1 MARTKRKVNPLRP
14 QPTAAPQ
21 AKEFQTAAYI
31 RLSIEDSGKP
41 GSDTIEGQRNLILAY
56 IERQSDLRL
65 VEVYCDNGHTG
76 TNFKRP
82 DFERMM
88 EDVRRGKID
97 CIVVKDLSRFG
108 RNYHETSNY
117 LLRIFPF
124 LGVRFVAVNDNFDTE
139 TAVETEYGLV
149 MPLKNIINDTYSRD
163 ISRKISSAIE
173 TKERRGEFIG
183 VYAPYGYSKSDDD
196 RHKLT
201 GTSWCLIRRPPRSY
215 GRFLRSGCRAWAIRG
230 SRGCSTGGVCRL
242 QGYTCISADS
252 QNRRNTGML
261 SGPHGISKRFCGMR
275 SILDTWSRASVP
287 MWRISRPYKQ
297 ARKERNAPADEWR
310 IFRNAHEPL
319 IDEETFAAAQRIT
332 AENRREYEE
341 SLGKADDLKTPSLF
355 RGLVFCGDC
364 GKALVRRH
372 VYNRRQ
378 DGRIYYYNYLCVTSV
393 KKAGA
398 CTPKNL
404 KETELVE
411 VVEATIRCH
420 LKAVAELERRSLQ
433 VWDEKTADRRMSI
446 ERQMAEEERC
456 LSRNMTLLEGL
467 YAQLVDGVIERDEYL
482 SMKAHYQAEYL
493 KAKERYDA
501 LKGEAQDLLY
511 CGPANPMFEAC
522 RPFYQVESLAEDL
535 IQALI
540 AKITVYDGS
549 RLDIQLVYQDEFLR
563 VADFLEGV

>member
-1 MARTKRKVNPLRP
+1 MARTKRKVNPL
-14 QPTAAPQ
+14 QPAVAAAPQ
-21 AKEFQTAAYI
+21 AKEYQTAAYI

-56 IERQSDLRL
+56 IEGQADFRL

-76 TNFKRP
+76 TNFDRP

-88 EDVRRGKID
+88 EDVRRGKIN

-124 LGVRFVAVNDNFDTE
+124 LGVRFVAVNDHFDTE

-149 MPLKNIINDTYSRD
+149 MPLKNITNDTYSRD

-173 TKERRGEFIG
+173 TKERRGQFIG
-183 VYAPYGYSKSDDD
+183 VYAPYGYRKSDDD
-196 RHKLT
+196 RHKLAPNPET
-201 GTSWCLIRRPPRSY
+201 APIIKEIFAL
-215 GRFLRSGCRAWAIRG
+215 
-230 SRGCSTGGVCRL
+230 RL
-242 QGYTCISADS
+242 QGLGYMGIARLLNGQGVPAPGAYLYQC
-252 QNRRNTGML
+252 GL
-261 SGPHGISKRFCGMR
+261 SKQEKYRDAIWAAWNIKEILRDEVYLGHLVQGKRTNV
-275 SILDTWSRASVP
+275 S
-287 MWRISRPYKQ
+287 YKQ
-297 ARKERNAPADEWR
+297 ARKERNAPASEWR
-310 IFRNAHEPL
+310 VFRNAHEPL
-319 IDEETFAAAQRIT
+319 IDEDTFAAAQRIT
-332 AENRREYEE
+332 AENRRAYEE
-341 SLGKADDLKTPSLF
+341 SLGKADGLKTPSLF

-378 DGRIYYYNYLCVTSV
+378 DGRVYYYNYLCVTSV

-404 KETELVE
+404 KESKLLE

-420 LKAVAELERRSLQ
+420 LDAVAELEQRSLQ
-433 VWDEKTADRRMSI
+433 VWDEKTAVWRTSI
-446 ERQMAEEERC
+446 ERQMAEEERR

-467 YAQLVDGVIERDEYL
+467 YAQLVDGDIERDEYL
-482 SMKAHYQAEYL
+482 SMEEHYQSEYI

-501 LKGEAQDLLY
+501 LKGEAQDLLH

-522 RPFYQVESLAEDL
+522 RPFYHAKMLTEDL

-540 AKITVYDGS
+540 ARITVYDND
-549 RLDIQLVYQDEFLR
+549 RLDIELVYQDEFLK
-563 VADFLEGV
+563 VASFLEGVTA

>member
-1 MARTKRKVNPLRP
+1 MARTKRKVNPL
-14 QPTAAPQ
+14 QPAVAAAPQ
-21 AKEFQTAAYI
+21 AKEYQTAAYI

-56 IERQSDLRL
+56 IEGQADFRL

-76 TNFKRP
+76 TNFDRP

-88 EDVRRGKID
+88 EDVRRGKIN

-124 LGVRFVAVNDNFDTE
+124 LGVRFVAVNDHFDTE

-173 TKERRGEFIG
+173 TKERRGQFIG
-183 VYAPYGYSKSDDD
+183 VYAPYGYRKSDDD
-196 RHKLT
+196 RHKLAPNPET
-201 GTSWCLIRRPPRSY
+201 APIIKEIFAL
-215 GRFLRSGCRAWAIRG
+215 
-230 SRGCSTGGVCRL
+230 RL
-242 QGYTCISADS
+242 QGLGYMGIARLLNGQGVPAPGAYLYQC
-252 QNRRNTGML
+252 GL
-261 SGPHGISKRFCGMR
+261 SKQEKYRDAIWAAWNIKEILRDEVYLGHLVQGKRTNV
-275 SILDTWSRASVP
+275 S
-287 MWRISRPYKQ
+287 YKQ
-297 ARKERNAPADEWR
+297 ARKERNAPASEWR
-310 IFRNAHEPL
+310 VFRNAHEPL
-319 IDEETFAAAQRIT
+319 IDEDTFAAAQRIT
-332 AENRREYEE
+332 AENRRAYEE
-341 SLGKADDLKTPSLF
+341 SLGKADGLKTPSLF

-372 VYNRRQ
+372 SYTRRQ
-378 DGRIYYYNYLCVTSV
+378 AGRVYYYNYWCVTAV
-393 KKAGA
+393 KEAGA

-404 KETELVE
+404 KESKLLE

-420 LKAVAELERRSLQ
+420 LDAVAELEQRSLQ
-433 VWDEKTADRRMSI
+433 VWDEKTAVWRTSI
-446 ERQMAEEERC
+446 ERQMAEEERR

-482 SMKAHYQAEYL
+482 SMKEHYQSEYI

-501 LKGEAQDLLY
+501 LKGEAQDLLH

-522 RPFYQVESLAEDL
+522 RPFYHAKMLTEDL

-540 AKITVYDGS
+540 ARITVYDND
-549 RLDIQLVYQDEFLR
+549 RLDIELVYQDEFLK
-563 VADFLEGV
+563 VASFLEGVTA

>member
-1 MARTKRKVNPLRP
+1 MARTKRKVNPL
-14 QPTAAPQ
+14 QPAVAAAPQ
-21 AKEFQTAAYI
+21 AKEYQTAAYI

-56 IERQSDLRL
+56 IEGQADFRL

-76 TNFKRP
+76 TNFDRP

-88 EDVRRGKID
+88 EDVRRGKIN

-124 LGVRFVAVNDNFDTE
+124 LGVRFVAVNDHFDTE

-173 TKERRGEFIG
+173 TKERRGQFIG
-183 VYAPYGYSKSDDD
+183 VYAPYGYRKSDDD
-196 RHKLT
+196 RHKLAPNPET
-201 GTSWCLIRRPPRSY
+201 APIIKEIFAL
-215 GRFLRSGCRAWAIRG
+215 
-230 SRGCSTGGVCRL
+230 RL
-242 QGYTCISADS
+242 QGLGYMGIARLLNGQGVPAPGAYLYQC
-252 QNRRNTGML
+252 GL
-261 SGPHGISKRFCGMR
+261 SKQEKYRDAIWAAWNIKEILRDEVYLGHLVQGKRTNV
-275 SILDTWSRASVP
+275 S
-287 MWRISRPYKQ
+287 YKQ
-297 ARKERNAPADEWR
+297 ARKERNAPASEWR
-310 IFRNAHEPL
+310 VFRNAHEPL
-319 IDEETFAAAQRIT
+319 IDEDTFAAAQRIT
-332 AENRREYEE
+332 AENRRAYEE
-341 SLGKADDLKTPSLF
+341 SLGKADGLKTPSLF

-378 DGRIYYYNYLCVTSV
+378 DGRVYYSNYLCVTTV

-404 KETELVE
+404 KESKLLE

-420 LKAVAELERRSLQ
+420 LDAVAELEQRSLQ
-433 VWDEKTADRRMSI
+433 VWDEKTAVWRTSI
-446 ERQMAEEERC
+446 ERQMAEEERR

-482 SMKAHYQAEYL
+482 SMKEHYQSEYI

-501 LKGEAQDLLY
+501 LKGEAQDLLH

-522 RPFYQVESLAEDL
+522 RPFYHAKMLTEDL

-540 AKITVYDGS
+540 ARITVYDND
-549 RLDIQLVYQDEFLR
+549 RLDIELVYQDEFLK
-563 VADFLEGV
+563 VASFLEGVTA

>member
-1 MARTKRKVNPLRP
+1 MARTKRKINPLRP
-14 QPTAAPQ
+14 QTAAAPQ
-21 AKEFQTAAYI
+21 AKEFKTAAYI

-41 GSDTIEGQRNLILAY
+41 GSDTIEGQKALILAY
-56 IERQSDLRL
+56 IERQPDLRL
-65 VEVYCDNGHTG
+65 VAIYCDNGRTG
-76 TNFKRP
+76 TNFNRP

-88 EDVRRGKID
+88 EDVRRGKVN

-108 RNYHETSNY
+108 RNYHEASNY

-183 VYAPYGYSKSDDD
+183 VYAPYGYRKSDED
-196 RHKLT
+196 RHKLVSNPET
-201 GTSWCLIRRPPRSY
+201 APIIQEIFAL
-215 GRFLRSGCRAWAIRG
+215 
-230 SRGCSTGGVCRL
+230 RL
-242 QGYTCISADS
+242 QGVGYTGIARLLNGRGVPSPGAYLYQC
-252 QNRRNTGML
+252 GL
-261 SGPHGISKRFCGMR
+261 SKQKKYRDAIWAAWNIKEILRDEVYLGHLVQGKRTNV
-275 SILDTWSRASVP
+275 S
-287 MWRISRPYKQ
+287 YKQ
-297 ARKERNAPADEWR
+297 SRKERNAPEDEWR

-319 IDEETFAAAQRIT
+319 IDEDTFAAAQRIT
-332 AENRREYEE
+332 AENRQVYEE

-372 VYNRRQ
+372 IYNRRQ

-404 KETELVE
+404 KESKLAE
-411 VVEATIRCH
+411 VVAATIRCH
-420 LKAVAELERRSLQ
+420 LDAVAELEQRCFQ
-433 VWDEKTADRRMSI
+433 FWDEKTAVRRMSI
-446 ERQMAEEERC
+446 ERQMAEEERQ

-467 YAQLVDGVIERDEYL
+467 YAQLVGGVIERDEYL
-482 SMKAHYQAEYL
+482 SMKEHYQSEYS

-501 LKGEAQDLLY
+501 LSREAQDIMN
-511 CGPANPMFEAC
+511 CGPANPMFEGC
-522 RPFYQVESLAEDL
+522 RPFYHVETLTEDL
-535 IQALI
+535 IQTLVAR
-540 AKITVYDGS
+540 ITVYDGS
-549 RLDIQLVYQDEFLR
+549 RLDIQLAYQDEFLR
-563 VADFLEGV
+563 VASFLEGVAGA

>member
-14 QPTAAPQ
+14 QPTTTPQ

-41 GSDTIEGQRNLILAY
+41 GSDTIEGQKDLLLAY
-56 IERQSDLRL
+56 IERQADLRL
-65 VEVYCDNGHTG
+65 VEVYCDNGRTG
-76 TNFKRP
+76 TNFNRP

-88 EDVRRGKID
+88 EDVRRGRIN

-124 LGVRFVAVNDNFDTE
+124 LGVRFVAVNDYFDTE
-139 TAVETEYGLV
+139 TAVETERGLV

-183 VYAPYGYSKSDDD
+183 VYAPYGYRKSDDD
-196 RHKLT
+196 RHKLVPNQET
-201 GTSWCLIRRPPRSY
+201 APIIREI
-215 GRFLRSGCRAWAIRG
+215 FTL
-230 SRGCSTGGVCRL
+230 RL
-242 QGYTCISADS
+242 QGLGYTGIARLLNGRGVPSPGAYLYQC
-252 QNRRNTGML
+252 
-261 SGPHGISKRFCGMR
+261 GISKQEKYRDAIWAAWNIKE
-275 SILDTWSRASVP
+275 ILRDEVYLGHLIQGKRTNVA
-287 MWRISRPYKQ
+287 YKQ
-297 ARKERNAPADEWR
+297 ARKERSAPSDEWR
-310 IFRNAHEPL
+310 VFRNSHEPL
-319 IDEETFAAAQRIT
+319 IDEDTFAAAQRIT
-332 AENRREYEE
+332 AENRRTYEE
-341 SLGKADDLKTPSLF
+341 SLGKADDLKIPSLF
-355 RGLVFCGDC
+355 RGRVFCGDC

-404 KETELVE
+404 KESKLLE
-411 VVEATIRCH
+411 VLESTIRCH
-420 LKAVAELERRSLQ
+420 LDAVAELEQKVLQ
-433 VWDEKTADRRMSI
+433 VWDEKTAARRMSL
-446 ERQMAEEERC
+446 ERQMAEEERY

-467 YAQLVDGVIERDEYL
+467 YAQLVEGVIEREEYL
-482 SMKAHYQAEYL
+482 SMKEHYQAEYL

-501 LKGEAQDLLY
+501 LNGEARELLD
-511 CGPANPMFEAC
+511 CGPANPMFAAC
-522 RPFYQVESLAEDL
+522 RPFYQSETLTEDL

-540 AKITVYDGS
+540 TKITVYDGN
-549 RLDIQLVYQDEFLR
+549 RLDIQLVYQDEFLK
-563 VADFLEGV
+563 VASFLEGVTGA

>member
-1 MARTKRKVNPLRP
+1 MARTNRKATPLQ
-14 QPTAAPQ
+14 QPDTEAPQ
-21 AKEFQTAAYI
+21 AKEFKTAAYI

-56 IERQSDLRL
+56 IEGQADFRL

-76 TNFKRP
+76 TNFDRP

-88 EDVRRGKID
+88 EDVRRGKIN

-124 LGVRFVAVNDNFDTE
+124 LGVRFVAVNDHFDTE

-173 TKERRGEFIG
+173 TKERRGQFIG
-183 VYAPYGYSKSDDD
+183 VYAPYGYRKSDDD
-196 RHKLT
+196 RHKLAPNPET
-201 GTSWCLIRRPPRSY
+201 APIIKEIFAL
-215 GRFLRSGCRAWAIRG
+215 
-230 SRGCSTGGVCRL
+230 RL
-242 QGYTCISADS
+242 QGLGYMGIARLLNGQGVPAPGAYLYQC
-252 QNRRNTGML
+252 GL
-261 SGPHGISKRFCGMR
+261 SKQEKYRDAIWAAWNIKEILRDEVYLGHLVQGKRTNV
-275 SILDTWSRASVP
+275 S
-287 MWRISRPYKQ
+287 YKQ
-297 ARKERNAPADEWR
+297 ARKERNAPASEWR
-310 IFRNAHEPL
+310 VFRNAHEPL
-319 IDEETFAAAQRIT
+319 IDEDTFAAAQRIT
-332 AENRREYEE
+332 AENRRAYEE
-341 SLGKADDLKTPSLF
+341 SLGKADGLKTPSLF

-378 DGRIYYYNYLCVTSV
+378 DGRVYYYNYLCVTSV

-404 KETELVE
+404 KESKLLE

-420 LKAVAELERRSLQ
+420 LDAVAELEQRSLQ
-433 VWDEKTADRRMSI
+433 VWDEKTAVWRTSI
-446 ERQMAEEERC
+446 ERQMAEEERR

-482 SMKAHYQAEYL
+482 SMKEHYQSEYI

-501 LKGEAQDLLY
+501 LKGEAQDLLH

-522 RPFYQVESLAEDL
+522 RPFYHAKMLTEDL

-540 AKITVYDGS
+540 ARITVYDND
-549 RLDIQLVYQDEFLR
+549 RLDIELVYQDEFLK
-563 VADFLEGV
+563 VASFLEGVTA

>member
-1 MARTKRKVNPLRP
+1 MARTKRKINPLLPPAAATP
-14 QPTAAPQ
+14 QV
-21 AKEFQTAAYI
+21 KEFKTAAYI

-56 IERQSDLRL
+56 IEGQADLRL

-76 TNFKRP
+76 TNFDRP

-88 EDVRRGKID
+88 EDVRRGKIN

-183 VYAPYGYSKSDDD
+183 VYAPYGYRKSDDD
-196 RHKLT
+196 RHKLALNPET
-201 GTSWCLIRRPPRSY
+201 APIIQEIFAL
-215 GRFLRSGCRAWAIRG
+215 
-230 SRGCSTGGVCRL
+230 RL
-242 QGYTCISADS
+242 QGMGYTGIARLLNGRGVPSPGAYLYQCGLSKQEKYRDAIWAVWNIKEILRDEVYLGHLV
-252 QNRRNTGML
+252 QGRRTNAAYEQT
-261 SGPHGISKRFCGMR
+261 
-275 SILDTWSRASVP
+275 
-287 MWRISRPYKQ
+287 
-297 ARKERNAPADEWR
+297 RKERNAPVDEWR
-310 IFRNAHEPL
+310 VCRNAHEPL
-319 IDEETFAAAQRIT
+319 IDEDTFAAVQRIT
-332 AENRREYEE
+332 AENRRRYEE

-355 RGLVFCGDC
+355 RGLVYCGDC
-364 GKALVRRH
+364 GKALARRH

-404 KETELVE
+404 KETKLAE
-411 VVEATIRCH
+411 VVEDTVRCH
-420 LKAVAELERRSLQ
+420 LNAVAELERRCLQ
-433 VWDEKTADRRMSI
+433 VWDEKTTARRLSI
-446 ERQMAEEERC
+446 ERKMAEEERC

-482 SMKAHYQAEYL
+482 SMKEHYQAEYL
-493 KAKERYDA
+493 KARGRYDELA
-501 LKGEAQDLLY
+501 KAAQDILC
-511 CGPANPMFEAC
+511 CGPSNPMFEVC
-522 RPFYQVESLAEDL
+522 RPFYQVEMLTRDL

-540 AKITVYDGS
+540 ARITVYDGN

-563 VADFLEGV
+563 VANFLEGVTGA

>member
-1 MARTKRKVNPLRP
+1 MARTKRKVNPL
-14 QPTAAPQ
+14 QPAVAAAPQ
-21 AKEFQTAAYI
+21 AKEYQTAAYI

-56 IERQSDLRL
+56 IEGQADFRL

-76 TNFKRP
+76 TNFDRP

-88 EDVRRGKID
+88 EDVRRGKIN

-124 LGVRFVAVNDNFDTE
+124 LGVRFVAVNDHFDTE

-173 TKERRGEFIG
+173 TKERRGQFIG
-183 VYAPYGYSKSDDD
+183 VYAPYGYRKSDDD
-196 RHKLT
+196 RHKLAPNPET
-201 GTSWCLIRRPPRSY
+201 APIIKEIFAL
-215 GRFLRSGCRAWAIRG
+215 
-230 SRGCSTGGVCRL
+230 RL
-242 QGYTCISADS
+242 QGLGYMGIARLLNGQGVPAPGAYLYQC
-252 QNRRNTGML
+252 GL
-261 SGPHGISKRFCGMR
+261 SKQEKYRDAIWAAWNIKEILRDEVYLGHLVQGKRTNV
-275 SILDTWSRASVP
+275 S
-287 MWRISRPYKQ
+287 YKQ
-297 ARKERNAPADEWR
+297 ARKERNAPASEWR
-310 IFRNAHEPL
+310 VFRNAHEPL
-319 IDEETFAAAQRIT
+319 IDEDTFAAAQRIT
-332 AENRREYEE
+332 AENRRAYEE
-341 SLGKADDLKTPSLF
+341 SLGKADGLKTPSLF

-378 DGRIYYYNYLCVTSV
+378 DGRVYYYNYLCVTSV

-404 KETELVE
+404 KESKLLE

-420 LKAVAELERRSLQ
+420 LDAVAELEQRSLQ
-433 VWDEKTADRRMSI
+433 VWDEKTAVWRTSI
-446 ERQMAEEERC
+446 ERQMAEEERR

-482 SMKAHYQAEYL
+482 SMEEHYQSEYI

-501 LKGEAQDLLY
+501 LKGEAQDLLH

-522 RPFYQVESLAEDL
+522 RPFYHAKMLTEDL

-540 AKITVYDGS
+540 ARITVYDNDC
-549 RLDIQLVYQDEFLR
+549 LDIELVYQDEFLK
-563 VADFLEGV
+563 VASFLEGVTA

>member
-1 MARTKRKVNPLRP
+1 MARTKRKVNPLQ
-14 QPTAAPQ
+14 QPVTEAPQ
-21 AKEFQTAAYI
+21 AKEFKTAAYI

-41 GSDTIEGQRNLILAY
+41 GSDTIEGQKNLILAY
-56 IERQSDLRL
+56 IERQTDLRL
-65 VEVYCDNGHTG
+65 VEIYCDNGYTG
-76 TNFKRP
+76 TDFDRP

-88 EDVRRGKID
+88 EDVRRGKIN

-163 ISRKISSAIE
+163 ISRKISTAIE

-183 VYAPYGYSKSDDD
+183 VFAPYGYRKSDDD
-196 RHKLT
+196 RHKLVPNPET
-201 GTSWCLIRRPPRSY
+201 APIIQEIFVL
-215 GRFLRSGCRAWAIRG
+215 
-230 SRGCSTGGVCRL
+230 RL
-242 QGYTCISADS
+242 QGMGYT
-252 QNRRNTGML
+252 
-261 SGPHGISKRFCGMR
+261 GIARLLNGRGVPSPGAYLFQCGLSKRR
-275 SILDTWSRASVP
+275 QYRDAIWAAWNIKEILQDEVYLGHLIQGKRTNVA
-287 MWRISRPYKQ
+287 YKQ
-297 ARKERNAPADEWR
+297 ARKERNAPEVEWR
-310 IFRNAHEPL
+310 VFRNAHEPL
-319 IDEETFAAAQRIT
+319 IDEGTFAAAQRIT
-332 AENRREYEE
+332 AENRRMYEE

-355 RGLVFCGDC
+355 RGLVYCGDC

-372 VYNRRQ
+372 IYNRRQ
-378 DGRIYYYNYLCVTSV
+378 GGRVYYYNYLCVTSV

-404 KETELVE
+404 KESKLLE

-420 LKAVAELERRSLQ
+420 LDAVAELEQRSLQ
-433 VWDEKTADRRMSI
+433 VWDEKTAVWRTSI
-446 ERQMAEEERC
+446 ERQMAEEERR

-482 SMKAHYQAEYL
+482 SMKEHYQSEYI

-501 LKGEAQDLLY
+501 LKGEAQDLLH

-522 RPFYQVESLAEDL
+522 RPFYHAKMLTEDL

-540 AKITVYDGS
+540 ARITVYDND
-549 RLDIQLVYQDEFLR
+549 RLDIELVYQDEFLK
-563 VADFLEGV
+563 VASFLEGVTA

>member
-1 MARTKRKVNPLRP
+1 MARTKRKVNPL
-14 QPTAAPQ
+14 QPAVAAAPQ
-21 AKEFQTAAYI
+21 AKEYQTAAYI

-56 IERQSDLRL
+56 IEGQADFRL

-76 TNFKRP
+76 TNFDRP

-88 EDVRRGKID
+88 EDVRRGKIN

-124 LGVRFVAVNDNFDTE
+124 LGVRFVAVNDHFDTE

-173 TKERRGEFIG
+173 TKERRGQFIG
-183 VYAPYGYSKSDDD
+183 VYAPYGYRKSDDD
-196 RHKLT
+196 RHKLAPNPET
-201 GTSWCLIRRPPRSY
+201 APIIKEIFAL
-215 GRFLRSGCRAWAIRG
+215 
-230 SRGCSTGGVCRL
+230 RL
-242 QGYTCISADS
+242 QGLGYMGIARLLNGQGVPAPGAYLYQC
-252 QNRRNTGML
+252 GL
-261 SGPHGISKRFCGMR
+261 SKQEKYRDAIWAAWNIKEILRDEVYLGHLVQGKRTNV
-275 SILDTWSRASVP
+275 S
-287 MWRISRPYKQ
+287 YKQ
-297 ARKERNAPADEWR
+297 ARKERNAPASEWR
-310 IFRNAHEPL
+310 VFRNAHEPL
-319 IDEETFAAAQRIT
+319 VAVDTFAVALRIT
-332 AENRREYEE
+332 AANRRAYEE
-341 SLGKADDLKTPSLF
+341 SLGKADGLKTPSLF

-378 DGRIYYYNYLCVTSV
+378 DGRVYYYNYLCVTSV

-404 KETELVE
+404 KESKLLE

-420 LKAVAELERRSLQ
+420 LDAVAELEQRSLQ
-433 VWDEKTADRRMSI
+433 VWDEKTAVWRTSI
-446 ERQMAEEERC
+446 ERQMAEEERR

-482 SMKAHYQAEYL
+482 SMKEHYQSEYI

-501 LKGEAQDLLY
+501 LKGEAQDLLH

-522 RPFYQVESLAEDL
+522 RPFYHAKMLTEDL

-540 AKITVYDGS
+540 ARITVYDND
-549 RLDIQLVYQDEFLR
+549 RLDIELVYQDEFLK
-563 VADFLEGV
+563 VASFLEGVTA